1 MYYLLLITTA
11 VNDGGS
17 TTTVTGTG
25 TTITGIAKILA
36 LIGTLFAVLN
46 APSGISQL
54 IGSDLSVSSALQS
67 LQTTMIGSSLLGGAA
82 RMIGST
88 AKDAT
93 ALTTYGVGRS
103 LGGASIV
110 KQMQSISSGNSQG
123 NPLVS
128 DRATL
133 GGIQAGLNNLN
144 ESSSPSIGDFASGMI
159 SNGLPNIAKP
169 ISNINESSGSFNDV
183 MRNPNYSGMEK
194 VGRVGLKS
202 IGWGSSRAYAA
213 ASNRVASIGK
223 RNYNSKPMGFN
234 NPSMINVASPGGN
247 ES

>member
-1 MYYLLLITTA
+1 MYYLLQL
-11 VNDGGS
+11 
-17 TTTVTGTG
+17 TTTMPDSSGVTTGTS
-25 TTITGIAKILA
+25 ITGIAKILA

-67 LQTTMIGSSLLGGAA
+67 LQTTLIGSSLLGGAA

-93 ALTTYGVGRS
+93 ALTTYGAGRI
-103 LGGASIV
+103 LGGSSIA
-110 KQMQSISSGNSQG
+110 KQMQSIASGVAG

-133 GGIQAGLNNLN
+133 GGIQGGLNNLN
-144 ESSSPSIGDFASGMI
+144 ESSNPSFGDFASGMI
-159 SNGLPNIAKP
+159 TNGLPNIAKP
-169 ISNINESSGSFNDV
+169 ISNINESSGTFNDV
-183 MRNPNYSGMEK
+183 MRNPNYSSIEK
-194 VGRVGLKS
+194 VGRVGLKT

-223 RNYNSKPMGFN
+223 RDYRSRPSSFNSPTM
-234 NPSMINVASPGGN
+234 MNVTNQTGGN

>member
-1 MYYLLLITTA
+1 MYYLLQL
-11 VNDGGS
+11 
-17 TTTVTGTG
+17 TTTMPGSSGATTGTS
-25 TTITGIAKILA
+25 ITGIAKILA

-67 LQTTMIGSSLLGGAA
+67 LQTTLIGSSLLGGAA

-93 ALTTYGVGRS
+93 ALTTYGAGRI
-103 LGGASIV
+103 LGGSSIA
-110 KQMQSISSGNSQG
+110 KQMQSIASGAIG

-133 GGIQAGLNNLN
+133 GGIQGGLNNLN
-144 ESSSPSIGDFASGMI
+144 ESSYPSFGDFASGMI

-169 ISNINESSGSFNDV
+169 ISNINESSGTFNDV
-183 MRNPNYSGMEK
+183 MRNPNYSSIEK
-194 VGRVGLKS
+194 VGRVGLKT

-223 RNYNSKPMGFN
+223 RDYKSRTSSFNSPAM
-234 NPSMINVASPGGN
+234 MNVTNQTGGN